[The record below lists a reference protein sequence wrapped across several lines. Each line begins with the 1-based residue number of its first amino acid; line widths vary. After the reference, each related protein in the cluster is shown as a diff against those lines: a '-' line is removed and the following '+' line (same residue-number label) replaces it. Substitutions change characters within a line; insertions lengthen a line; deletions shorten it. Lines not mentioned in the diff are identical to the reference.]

1 MNAQPTNQA
10 RIANKTFPRFLFST
24 VSIAMT
30 VVNLSSGCGEPV
42 AKKEE
47 NKPEPIFNRKNQ
59 EIAEAEP
66 NAQEADLSAKG
77 PSVALGSYGFA
88 ISQISKMK
96 IKHALEMYRAVEGD
110 YPKDFDTFMSE
121 IIKKNG
127 IELPVLP
134 GGRQYQYD
142 VDKHE
147 LIVVEKAD
155 AKDLTE

>member
-1 MNAQPTNQA
+1 M
-10 RIANKTFPRFLFST
+10 
-24 VSIAMT
+24 
-30 VVNLSSGCGEPV
+30 
-42 AKKEE
+42 
-47 NKPEPIFNRKNQ
+47 
-59 EIAEAEP
+59 
-66 NAQEADLSAKG
+66 
-77 PSVALGSYGFA
+77 ALGSYGFA